1 MKSPTCSVAPMNWA
15 RHRHDASLPDVLGG
29 QVLKIKMA
37 IVLGAC
43 AWGLS
48 GCGTALTVLQN
59 EEDAVRGL
67 RTQKTYCQSITR
79 VYSGLAYDFCVLNA
93 PPSPGGYLA
102 PFVLADLALSGI
114 FDTVVLPYTIYRQAT
129 DGSMAIYWRTSPR

>member
-1 MKSPTCSVAPMNWA
+1 MIT
-15 RHRHDASLPDVLGG
+15 
-29 QVLKIKMA
+29 KMA
-37 IVLGAC
+37 VVLGASVV
-43 AWGLS
+43 LS
-48 GCGTALTVLQN
+48 GCGTSLTVLQN

-67 RTQKTYCQSITR
+67 RKQKTYCQSIPR
-79 VYSGLAYDFCVLNA
+79 VYSGLAHDFCVLNA